1 MNANKLNK
9 LHENMFSV
17 ITYKK
22 ARGRGGEE
30 ESRLSLCDG
39 WLMLLLQRGR
49 KKKRQLAQYFNKL
62 KPNPRQPMGTHSYYT
77 ESRNVKSPH

>member
-1 MNANKLNK
+1 
-9 LHENMFSV
+9 MFSV

-39 WLMLLLQRGR
+39 WLMLLLQRGE
-49 KKKRQLAQYFNKL
+49 KKTPTIYFINSNQI
-62 KPNPRQPMGTHSYYT
+62 PGSQWEHTVTIQRVGM
-77 ESRNVKSPH
+77 